1 MPRLPSGV
9 WQPRACW
16 PASVCPSSDHSPRL
30 SRRPTRGCRA
40 PGRSTRCATTPRT
53 CCTPSGLCG
62 TRCARCCR
70 DLTHQ
75 PSFCPVSTLRKRGR
89 MLLANLSPA
98 ALQDSLAVRG
108 DVVAGGPEC
117 PRRSRSQPQ
126 TLAGVRIVDAVVGR
140 QQCPYRV
147 LVVADDAV
155 GHLAC
160 GGKELIVWN
169 PFGHQAG

>member
-1 MPRLPSGV
+1 MPKLPSCV
-9 WQPRACW
+9 SPPRACW
-16 PASVCPSSDHSPRL
+16 PASACLSSVRWRRL
-30 SRRPTRGCRA
+30 SRRPTPGFRA
-40 PGRSTRCATTPRT
+40 PDRSTRCATTPRT

-62 TRCARCCR
+62 TRCAQGCR
-70 DLTHQ
+70 DLPHQ

-89 MLLANLSPA
+89 MLLPNLSPA

-108 DVVAGGPEC
+108 NVVAGGPEC
-117 PRRSRSQPQ
+117 PRRSRFQPQ

-155 GHLAC
+155 GPLAR
-160 GGKELIVWN
+160 GGK
-169 PFGHQAG
+169 